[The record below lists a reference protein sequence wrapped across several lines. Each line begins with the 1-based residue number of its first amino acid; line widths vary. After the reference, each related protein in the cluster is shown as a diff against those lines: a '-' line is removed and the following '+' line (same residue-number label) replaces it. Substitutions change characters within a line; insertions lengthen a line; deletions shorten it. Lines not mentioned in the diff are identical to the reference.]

1 MNCVKNIEIDLT
13 TYKIVLGFQ
22 NSKISLILHFD
33 TPSRKF
39 YLSLIALIVYEMKRQ
54 DRPGYVYVR
63 KNENRLK
70 ILDDVLAGSHVSCK
84 VSY

>member
-39 YLSLIALIVYEMKRQ
+39 YLSLLVLIVYEMKQ
-54 DRPGYVYVR
+54 GECLCGEKR
-63 KNENRLK
+63 KLFVCGQ
-70 ILDDVLAGSHVSCK
+70 I
-84 VSY
+84 